1 MREDCPN
8 IPSSYLS
15 RLWVDSAVFDADALL
30 YLVKKMGE
38 DKVMLGSDA
47 PFPLGEQQIG
57 SLIENS
63 ALQAAAKQKILGDN
77 AEKFFAI

>member
-1 MREDCPN
+1 M
-8 IPSSYLS
+8 
-15 RLWVDSAVFDADALL
+15 FDADALL

-57 SLIENS
+57 SLVENS
-63 ALQAAAKQKILGDN
+63 SLQAAAKQKILGGN
-77 AEKFFAI
+77 AAQFFAL

>member
-1 MREDCPN
+1 M
-8 IPSSYLS
+8 
-15 RLWVDSAVFDADALL
+15 FDDDALL

-57 SLIENS
+57 SLVENS
-63 ALQAAAKQKILGDN
+63 SLQAAAKHKILGDN
-77 AEKFFAI
+77 AADFFAL